1 MAEYKTNDSDYPVPS
16 VKEQERM
23 VKEDPQFFFIDTPVG
38 EIGGHVRQGFPNQKF
53 NQTANKN
60 K

>member
-1 MAEYKTNDSDYPVPS
+1 MSNNKIHSQFNLK
-16 VKEQERM
+16 KEQERM